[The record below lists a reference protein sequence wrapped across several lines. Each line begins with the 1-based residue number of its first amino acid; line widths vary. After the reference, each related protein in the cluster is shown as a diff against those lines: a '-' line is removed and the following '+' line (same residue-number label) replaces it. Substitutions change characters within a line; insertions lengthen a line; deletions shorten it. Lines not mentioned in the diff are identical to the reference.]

1 MTTEVIEQRISL
13 ETRLGGMQLSLPWV
27 APMGRLGLVIL
38 IAGWGMLLF
47 KPFIAGAAFPEAR
60 TVATLVARIG
70 EGAVILGVVL
80 ALLALL
86 LSSIGPRKTAEQSA
100 RTARRERELPTLAVA
115 PEAPAAPAADPR
127 SIEDLPLPP
136 TLSQPAAAAGAAPMM
151 VIARGNVE
159 ERLFLVLADGS
170 VVIETLLGQRRFRS
184 VADAR
189 DFIGNGQFVIQDVV
203 QIPLN
208 LNAEAKPAD
217 VPAPS
222 SAAGTAA
229 AAPKV
234 RLVV

>member
-1 MTTEVIEQRISL
+1 MTTEVIEQRFSL
-13 ETRLGGMQLSLPWV
+13 ETRLGGMRLSLPWV
-27 APMGRLGLVIL
+27 APMGRLGLVL
-38 IAGWGMLLF
+38 LVAGWGMLLL
-47 KPFIAGAAFPEAR
+47 KPFIAGASIPEAR
-60 TVATLVARIG
+60 TAAMLVARFG
-70 EGAVILGVVL
+70 EGAVVLGVVL

-86 LSSIGPRKTAEQSA
+86 LSSIGSGKAATQSPRVEH
-100 RTARRERELPTLAVA
+100 RERELPSLPTNA
-115 PEAPAAPAADPR
+115 EAPAAPAVATR
-127 SIEDLPLPP
+127 AIEDLPLPP
-136 TLSQPAAAAGAAPMM
+136 TLSQAPAASGSAPMM

-208 LNAEAKPAD
+208 LNGEAKPAD
-217 VPAPS
+217 APTPP
-222 SAAGTAA
+222 SASESAA

>member
-1 MTTEVIEQRISL
+1 MTTEVIEQRFSL
-13 ETRLGGMQLSLPWV
+13 EGRLGGMRLSLPWV
-27 APMGRLGLVIL
+27 APMGRLGLVL
-38 IAGWGMLLF
+38 LVAGWGMLLL
-47 KPFIAGAAFPEAR
+47 KPFIAGASFPEAR
-60 TVATLVARIG
+60 TAAMLIARIG

-86 LSSIGPRKTAEQSA
+86 LSSIGPGKAAAQTARAE
-100 RTARRERELPTLAVA
+100 RRERELPTLQTA
-115 PEAPAAPAADPR
+115 PEAHAAPTGDTRA
-127 SIEDLPLPP
+127 IEDLPLPP
-136 TLSQPAAAAGAAPMM
+136 TLCQPAAANSAASMM

-208 LNAEAKPAD
+208 LNAEAKPVETP
-217 VPAPS
+217 VPP
-222 SAAGTAA
+222 AAEPVA